1 MEEKSD
7 RCETYRS
14 NRTPFPTRT
23 TPSISLATTYIYS
36 SFLVADFFF
45 FSFFNAAASSLSKEK
60 SLWWIQDP
68 SVCIWWRR
76 KANRPSIACCHI
88 DREPHHQCSIIK
100 QHLSIEQSR
109 RIFFSSLCVCVIR
122 SNFRSCEQWF
132 NFSSW
137 RSFVPVTGWNV
148 SSLFFIFLSEKD
160 EGSVDYYQVLWEKFK
175 ILCLE
180 LKINSAEGIFFL
192 IFLV

>member
-45 FSFFNAAASSLSKEK
+45 SFLFLTLLHLFCRKKN
-60 SLWWIQDP
+60 P
-68 SVCIWWRR
+68 SGESRIPLCVYGEGGRPT
-76 KANRPSIACCHI
+76 ANRPSIACCHI

-122 SNFRSCEQWF
+122 SNFRSCEQ
-132 NFSSW
+132 
-137 RSFVPVTGWNV
+137 
-148 SSLFFIFLSEKD
+148 
-160 EGSVDYYQVLWEKFK
+160 
-175 ILCLE
+175 
-180 LKINSAEGIFFL
+180 
-192 IFLV
+192 